1 VLLAMND
8 SVEIPSPAGPVRL
21 RPERDDDRDFRYRL
35 FCDSRQPEF
44 ALVFPPPVYQQV
56 MAHQF
61 QAQTVSYR
69 HDFPRARFD
78 IIELAREPIGRIV
91 VDRPGTMVYVVDQ
104 AIVPA
109 LRGRGIGAAIMR
121 ALMTEAEAAGLPV
134 RLMVASDGEAARR
147 FYLRLG
153 FVPIRTVQ
161 FYAELEWRAPAAS

>member
-1 VLLAMND
+1 MND

-61 QAQTVSYR
+61 QAQTASYR
-69 HDFPRARFD
+69 NDFPRARFD
-78 IIELAREPIGRIV
+78 IIELAGEPIGRIV
-91 VDRPGTMVYVVDQ
+91 VDRRGTMVYIVDQ

-109 LRGRGIGAAIMR
+109 LRGRGIGTAIMR
-121 ALMTEAEAAGLPV
+121 AVMAEAQAAGLPV
-134 RLMVASDGEAARR
+134 RLMVASDSEAALRL
-147 FYLRLG
+147 YVRLG

-161 FYAELEWRAPAAS
+161 FHTELEWRAPPAS